1 MQCFQLAGYVDHA
14 LAGGDH
20 IVYNDNIF
28 AGYVA
33 AEELMGN
40 DGIASVDDA
49 CIVTSFVK
57 HTHIN
62 TENICQI
69 NSTAPCRLHPG

>member
-1 MQCFQLAGYVDHA
+1 
-14 LAGGDH
+14 
-20 IVYNDNIF
+20 
-28 AGYVA
+28 
-33 AEELMGN
+33 MGN

-69 NSTAPCRLHPG
+69 NSTAHAAFIRADHHQMFTVYLDIADVGEQCFDELVSRLYGFKT